1 MNKVIVTGRLTV
13 DVEAKYI
20 KGSKM
25 MVANFCLAVDGG
37 KTKAGDDIIEFINF
51 TVFDKLAEFAANY
64 FEKGKRYLVEGYLH
78 RDDYTDKDG
87 AKRYDYKVIGQ
98 RLEFADGK

>member
-1 MNKVIVTGRLTV
+1 MNKVIVTGRLTA

-37 KTKAGDDIIEFINF
+37 KSKAGVDIIEFINF
-51 TVFDKLAEFAANY
+51 TVFDNLAEFAANY
-64 FEKGKRYLVEGYLH
+64 FKKGKRYLVDGYLH
-78 RDDYTDKDG
+78 RDDYSDKDG
-87 AKRYDYKVIGQ
+87 NKRYDYKVIGQ